1 MRRAVVTGAGGFIG
15 THLCRALRHEGW
27 EVAVI
32 TRAHALPG
40 CERLPVTLASA
51 DVELSRALGGA
62 QVVFHLAGLAH
73 GRASG
78 AAEDELHRVNVES
91 SARLLAASEAAGV
104 PAMIWLSSIKVLGD
118 TSERPLRP
126 EDAYRAGDAYARS
139 QVEGER
145 ALLDREGFTRAA
157 IVRPPLVY
165 GPGVAGNFA
174 SLARWVGSGVPLPL
188 GAASAPRSM
197 VGVDNL
203 CSLMLRLAEEGSG
216 VFHVADARDRSV
228 AQLIR
233 AMAVLLGVPDR
244 SWRVSPRL
252 LAAVASALG
261 QRARYTRLFE
271 PLQVDQS
278 MTRERLGWQPPHDPD
293 QQLKETMRWFR
304 ERRQAT

>member
-1 MRRAVVTGAGGFIG
+1 
-15 THLCRALRHEGW
+15 
-27 EVAVI
+27 
-32 TRAHALPG
+32 
-40 CERLPVTLASA
+40 VTLASA
-51 DVELSRALGGA
+51 DAELVQALGGA
-62 QVVFHLAGLAH
+62 EVVFHLAGIAH
-73 GRASG
+73 DRVSG
-78 AAEDELHRVNVES
+78 AAEGELHRVNAECP
-91 SARLLAASEAAGV
+91 ARILAAAEAGGV

-118 TSERPLRP
+118 TSERPFRP

-139 QVEGER
+139 KVAGER
-145 ALLDREGFTRAA
+145 ALLDRESSTRTA

-165 GPGVAGNFA
+165 GPGVAGNFS
-174 SLARWVGSGVPLPL
+174 SLVRWVGSGVPLPL

-203 CSLMLRLAEEGSG
+203 CSLLLRLADQGSG
-216 VFHVADARDRSV
+216 VFHVADSRDRSV
-228 AQLIR
+228 AELIR
-233 AMAVLLGVPDR
+233 TMAVLMGVPDR

-252 LAAVASALG
+252 LAGIASAFG

-293 QQLKETMRWFR
+293 HQLEATLRWFR